1 MLFRNLL
8 SLVFFSSLFFAVSC
22 GTGASSG
29 KDQPT
34 AADSAAIQIPA
45 PEDTPDESEDKTKR
59 PSPVRQATGTIGD
72 VTVTVDYGSPSVKGR
87 KIWGE
92 LVPFGEMWRTGANE
106 ATTITVSKAVMVEGQ
121 ALPAGKYALFTI
133 PNKDKW
139 VIIFNKNADQW
150 GNYDYDQN
158 LDALRVEVKP
168 MPLDQSVEA
177 LEFAV
182 ENGQVTLKWE
192 KMSVAFKIN

>member
-1 MLFRNLL
+1 MI
-8 SLVFFSSLFFAVSC
+8 FFLSLFFVVSC
-22 GTGASSG
+22 GTGASAD

-34 AADSAAIQIPA
+34 AADSAAIQRPA
-45 PEDTPDESEDKTKR
+45 PEEPPTDAEDKTKR
-59 PSPVRQATGTIGD
+59 PSPVKQASGAIGD
-72 VTVTVDYGSPSVKGR
+72 ATVTVDYGSPSVKGR
-87 KIWGE
+87 KVWGD
-92 LVPFGEMWRTGANE
+92 LVPYGEMWRTGANE
-106 ATTITVSKAVMVEGQ
+106 ATTITVSKNVKVEGQ

-150 GNYDYDQN
+150 GNYDYDQS

-177 LEFAV
+177 LEFVV

-192 KMSVAFKIN
+192 KMSVAFKIS